1 MYFYLHKKICLYS
14 INVNMDRS
22 VTVPIGVTHKDFV
35 FLEKTITLSEQ
46 YGRWMVLHPNGK
58 IEDKS
63 TA

>member
-1 MYFYLHKKICLYS
+1 
-14 INVNMDRS
+14 MDRS

-46 YGRWMVLHPNGK
+46 YGRCVVLHPNGN